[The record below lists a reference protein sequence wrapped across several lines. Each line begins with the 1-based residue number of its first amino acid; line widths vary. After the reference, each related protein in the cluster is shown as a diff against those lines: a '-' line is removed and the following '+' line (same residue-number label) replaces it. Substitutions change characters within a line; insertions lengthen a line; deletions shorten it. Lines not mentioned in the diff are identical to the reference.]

1 LPRRLQVSIERN
13 ELLAQQLACSRA
25 EAKLNIQGKKVALV
39 AQASD
44 LLRKERKALREYR
57 SQVNYDSADSEC
69 REMKN
74 NIVFYKIKTEEAKGA
89 LEEPKLRS
97 VEPGAVEPGAPLS
110 SVSFLLRSGPGSVD
124 EDSP

>member
-1 LPRRLQVSIERN
+1 M
-13 ELLAQQLACSRA
+13 
-25 EAKLNIQGKKVALV
+25 
-39 AQASD
+39 
-44 LLRKERKALREYR
+44 RKYR
-57 SQVNYDSADSEC
+57 SQANYDSADSEC

-97 VEPGAVEPGAPLS
+97 VEPGAPLS
-110 SVSFLLRSGPGSVD
+110 SVSFSLRSGPGSVD